1 LKKGAEHGMAYDRD
15 ERVNAE
21 QKEGENGLTEMFD
34 QRDTEFADSWMGAV
48 LDENAA
54 RSRGNIQYDPYSQTE
69 RYLGEQNVD
78 TAGADLTQQ
87 ADREG
92 EKRGDNRQDDSTLN
106 GNDVETAAEIAEPV
120 RNTRTTDDVDTQA
133 DGGASG
139 IGWTGLG
146 LSILSLFL
154 LPYIVAPI
162 GVVLGYLAYRRN
174 ARTLGVWAMIV
185 GAIAIIGALII
196 YPYYIAR

>member
-1 LKKGAEHGMAYDRD
+1 
-15 ERVNAE
+15 
-21 QKEGENGLTEMFD
+21 
-34 QRDTEFADSWMGAV
+34 
-48 LDENAA
+48 
-54 RSRGNIQYDPYSQTE
+54 
-69 RYLGEQNVD
+69 
-78 TAGADLTQQ
+78 
-87 ADREG
+87 
-92 EKRGDNRQDDSTLN
+92 
-106 GNDVETAAEIAEPV
+106 
-120 RNTRTTDDVDTQA
+120 
-133 DGGASG
+133 GASG

>member
-1 LKKGAEHGMAYDRD
+1 MAYDRD

-21 QKEGENGLTEMFD
+21 RKEGDNGLAEMFD

-48 LDENAA
+48 LDENTV
-54 RSRGNIQYDPYSQTE
+54 RSQGNIQYDPHTQTE
-69 RYLGEQNVD
+69 RYLGEQSVD
-78 TAGADLTQQ
+78 AAGADLTQQ
-87 ADREG
+87 VNREG
-92 EKRGDNRQDDSTLN
+92 DKRGDNRPDASPLTGD
-106 GNDVETAAEIAEPV
+106 DVETAAEIAEPI
-120 RNTRTTDDVDTQA
+120 RETRTTDDVDAQA
-133 DGGASG
+133 ENGASG

-162 GVVLGYLAYRRN
+162 GMVLGYLAYRRN

-185 GAIAIIGALII
+185 GAIAILGALII

>member
-1 LKKGAEHGMAYDRD
+1 MAYDRD

-21 QKEGENGLTEMFD
+21 RKEGDNGLAEMFD
-34 QRDTEFADSWMGAV
+34 QRDTEFADSWMGAA
-48 LDENAA
+48 LDENPV
-54 RSRGNIQYDPYSQTE
+54 RSRGNIQYDPNTQTE
-69 RYLGEQNVD
+69 RYLGERSVD
-78 TAGADLTQQ
+78 AAGADLTQQ
-87 ADREG
+87 VNREG
-92 EKRGDNRQDDSTLN
+92 DKRRENRPDTSTLF
-106 GNDVETAAEIAEPV
+106 GDDVETAAEIAEPV
-120 RNTRTTDDVDTQA
+120 RETRRTDNVDTQPEN
-133 DGGASG
+133 GASG

-162 GVVLGYLAYRRN
+162 GMVLGYLAYRRN

-185 GAIAIIGALII
+185 GAIAILGALII